1 MRHSLK
7 RSTASGTAAQVGQE
21 VERGSRRADIL
32 LAAET
37 LFAAKGYASVSVR
50 DIAAA
55 ASVPI
60 ALIRYHFGRK
70 EDLLGYIFESRC
82 RTIDERCFAMR
93 QVTGKPGA
101 ARAGRIIR
109 AWMEPVLRDRAEP
122 AAEAFSILV
131 ARSIWEA
138 GDENRRIVERYY
150 DPLAQTFIAC
160 MCAALPDRDRASV
173 IWGYQFALGALLAF
187 IADARV
193 ERLSHGEERTADSR
207 RGPQLTA
214 FIITGFLAATAPP
227 LSRPSQ

>member
-1 MRHSLK
+1 MGLR
-7 RSTASGTAAQVGQE
+7 RSAASEATARDPEAD
-21 VERGSRRADIL
+21 RGGRRADIL

-37 LFAAKGYASVSVR
+37 LFAAKGYALVSVR

-55 ASVPI
+55 ASVPV
-60 ALIRYHFGRK
+60 ALIRYYFGRK
-70 EDLLGYIFESRC
+70 EDLLGHIFESRR
-82 RTIDERCFAMR
+82 RTIDERCSAMR
-93 QVTGKPGA
+93 EVRGRPGA

-122 AAEAFSILV
+122 AAESFSILV

-138 GDENRRIVERYY
+138 GDENRRIVEHYY

-160 MCAALPDRDRASV
+160 MCAALPGRDRASV

-193 ERLSHGEERTADSR
+193 ERLSCGEERTADPS
-207 RGPQLTA
+207 RGPQLAA
-214 FIITGFLAATAPP
+214 FITTGFLAATALPP
-227 LSRPSQ
+227 SRPSQP